1 MRTYRWTSLH
11 PAAPRATIAVADTD
25 TADFSCPQCSRTFTS
40 LIGLVGHLRI
50 HRTETGAPTYT
61 RRIRLAKCAS
71 AEPLASGL
79 WWYYVSKLIELTDTA
94 ILILRKKSQQL
105 TFLHVYHHVTM
116 PFWCWI
122 AVRWFC
128 GGSTFFIPTINSFV
142 HVVMYTYY
150 GLAAFR
156 PNWTLYL
163 MYKHLLTV
171 LQLVQF
177 FICMLFGLTLL
188 LVRCDFIPVQLV
200 YVDKTTNFVNMP
212 TEDIDL
218 FPTDQQPQS
227 STTHSTYS
235 PMDTSWWMFS
245 LPTQSITK
253 PFDFTTAP
261 CYLLEIF
268 MSPSVFTSLIKR
280 EQMS

>member
-1 MRTYRWTSLH
+1 
-11 PAAPRATIAVADTD
+11 
-25 TADFSCPQCSRTFTS
+25 
-40 LIGLVGHLRI
+40 
-50 HRTETGAPTYT
+50 
-61 RRIRLAKCAS
+61 
-71 AEPLASGL
+71 
-79 WWYYVSKLIELTDTA
+79 
-94 ILILRKKSQQL
+94 
-105 TFLHVYHHVTM
+105 M

-200 YVDKTTNFVNMP
+200 YVGLTYGATIIGLFLNFYISAYSRDRKKT
-212 TEDIDL
+212 L
-218 FPTDQQPQS
+218 RQS
-227 STTHSTYS
+227 NQ
-235 PMDTSWWMFS
+235 
-245 LPTQSITK
+245 L
-253 PFDFTTAP
+253 
-261 CYLLEIF
+261 
-268 MSPSVFTSLIKR
+268 R
-280 EQMS
+280 EHAD